1 MRVRSTAGLGR
12 GCHLHSLHVAAAG
25 HSHANVVFP
34 LGKSPLEMSATSM
47 TSWADA
53 APARTAE
60 AARPARVSPRASNT
74 PLSRESAARSAGS
87 GAFGAP
93 LGRGTTLLNSLFA
106 FRGRALCL
114 GRVTGRPAAEARV
127 RSIVHGARV
136 FDRWGARACAVMTAV
151 RRSEAG
157 LVPGKVAEYHDRDE
171 SSTDPIGRLTCIR
184 S

>member
-1 MRVRSTAGLGR
+1 ML
-12 GCHLHSLHVAAAG
+12 
-25 HSHANVVFP
+25 NV
-34 LGKSPLEMSATSM
+34 
-47 TSWADA
+47 
-53 APARTAE
+53 
-60 AARPARVSPRASNT
+60 
-74 PLSRESAARSAGS
+74 
-87 GAFGAP
+87 
-93 LGRGTTLLNSLFA
+93 LFA
-106 FRGRALCL
+106 CRGRALCL